1 MIKTIDF
8 YIKELDYMKSYPSKL
23 FYIGDTNLLQKR
35 KISIVGTR
43 KPNQY
48 TKQQTYALSKA
59 LSENGF
65 VVVSGAAMGVDA
77 IAHEAAGS
85 ANTIGVAGTGLDIR
99 YPSVNKQLIKD
110 IENNGLML
118 SQFLPNTRSRNF
130 HFPLRNELIVALG
143 EVLIVSQADLNSG
156 SMHSIKF
163 AKTMK
168 KKIYVLPHRA
178 GESEGTNSLLENKEA
193 EAIYDID
200 QFIENLT
207 GEKSLQQKVDP
218 ILEYFG
224 SNPTY
229 DEAMEK
235 YPSEV
240 FEYELNGKI
249 EVQNGSIIVI

>member
-8 YIKELDYMKSYPSKL
+8 YIKELDYMKSYPPKL
-23 FYIGDTNLLQKR
+23 FYIGDTDLLQKR

-48 TKQQTYALSKA
+48 TKQQTYALAKA
-59 LSENGF
+59 LSESGF

-85 ANTIGVAGTGLDIR
+85 SNTIGIAGTGLDIR
-99 YPSVNKQLIKD
+99 YPAVNKKLIED
-110 IENNGLML
+110 IEKNGLML
-118 SQFLPNTRSRNF
+118 SQFLLNTRSRNF

-143 EVLIVSQADLNSG
+143 EILIVSQADLKSG
-156 SMHSIKF
+156 TMHSINF
-163 AKTMK
+163 AKAMK
-168 KKIYVLPHRA
+168 KKIYVLPQRL
-178 GESEGTNSLLENKEA
+178 GESEGTNALLENNEA

-200 QFIENLT
+200 EFISTLT
-207 GEKSLQQKVDP
+207 GKSKAEKTKDP
-218 ILEYFG
+218 ILEYFN

-235 YPSEV
+235 YPNEV
-240 FEYELNGKI
+240 FEYELSGKI
-249 EVQNGSIIVI
+249 EIKNGSITVI